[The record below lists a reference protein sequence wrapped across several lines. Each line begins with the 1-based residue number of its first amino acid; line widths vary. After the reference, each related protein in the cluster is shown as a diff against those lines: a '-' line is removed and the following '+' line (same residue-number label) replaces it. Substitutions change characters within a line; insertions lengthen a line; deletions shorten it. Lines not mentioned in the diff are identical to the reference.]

1 LDGAADAL
9 YLFPFTYFLTEN
21 RFALFL
27 ENALGVTHDKQRRG
41 TALDT
46 SGHTAAYYKL
56 KRIAEEEKASV
67 EAALPAEPKRD
78 GIDLMVAWSIIG
90 LFVIAGSAAVYS
102 METILMPITL
112 AVVVGIVL
120 GRAADSLAKF
130 GLPPIMGGLLLA
142 LFFVLGLA
150 SVVSALLGPMT
161 DLAQKAPALA
171 EGVVER
177 VLPFIERFEWLRLA
191 VARGTGN
198 GALADTVMKNAG
210 PVLGVVAAGL
220 TPALVQTLIFLAALG
235 LFLLGRLHLRR
246 TIILAF
252 NSRERRLSTIRIMNA
267 IETALA
273 QYFSIASL
281 IYLALGVV
289 TMLIALVGGLA
300 MPPLWGLFAFVSSFI
315 PYLGVTMMTLALLV
329 GGLMTHEAIL
339 LALAPAAVFFVVHLV
354 MENLVIPSI
363 LGNRLE
369 VNPFLVFV
377 AIIFW
382 TWMWGAVGAM
392 LALPLSLIAMTIFE
406 EVREQQPERQLPA

>member
-1 LDGAADAL
+1 M
-9 YLFPFTYFLTEN
+9 
-21 RFALFL
+21 
-27 ENALGVTHDKQRRG
+27 
-41 TALDT
+41 DT
-46 SGHTAAYYKL
+46 SGHTAAYYKM

-67 EAALPAEPKRD
+67 EAALPVEPKRD
-78 GIDLMVAWSIIG
+78 GIELMVAWSIIG
-90 LFVIAGSAAVYS
+90 VFVIAGSAAIYQ

-150 SVVSALLGPMT
+150 SVVSALLGPLT
-161 DLAQKAPALA
+161 ELAQHAPKLA

-191 VARGTGN
+191 LARGAG
-198 GALADTVMKNAG
+198 GDALADVVMKNAG
-210 PVLGVVAAGL
+210 PVLGAVAGGL
-220 TPALVQTLIFLAALG
+220 TPALIQTLIFLAALG

-252 NSRERRLSTIRIMNA
+252 TSRERRLSTIRIMNA
-267 IETALA
+267 IENALA

-289 TMLIALVGGLA
+289 TMVIALVGGLA

-329 GGLMTHEAIL
+329 GGLMTYEPIL
-339 LALAPAAVFFVVHLV
+339 LALAPAAAFFVVHLV

-363 LGNRLE
+363 LGNRFE
-369 VNPFLVFV
+369 VNPFLVFA

-406 EVREQQPERQLPA
+406 EVREQLPERQLPA

>member
-1 LDGAADAL
+1 M
-9 YLFPFTYFLTEN
+9 
-21 RFALFL
+21 
-27 ENALGVTHDKQRRG
+27 
-41 TALDT
+41 DT

-56 KRIAEEEKASV
+56 KRIAEEEKASAD
-67 EAALPAEPKRD
+67 AAMPAAPKRD

-90 LFVIAGSAAVYS
+90 LFVIAGSAAIYS

-120 GRAADSLAKF
+120 GRAADSLARF

-142 LFFVLGLA
+142 LFFVFGLA

-161 DLAQKAPALA
+161 ELAQQAPKLA

-191 VARGTGN
+191 VARGVGSD
-198 GALADTVMKNAG
+198 AVADTVMKNAG
-210 PVLGVVAAGL
+210 PVLGAVAGGL

-252 NSRERRLSTIRIMNA
+252 TSRERRLSTIRIMNA
-267 IETALA
+267 IETSLA

-289 TMLIALVGGLA
+289 TMIIALVGGLA
-300 MPPLWGLFAFVSSFI
+300 MPPLWGVFAFVSSFI
-315 PYLGVTMMTLALLV
+315 PYLGVTLMTLALLV
-329 GGLMTHEAIL
+329 GGLMTHDAIL
-339 LALAPAAVFFVVHLV
+339 LAVAPAVAFFVVHLV

-406 EVREQQPERQLPA
+406 EVREQPPERQLPA

>member
-1 LDGAADAL
+1 M
-9 YLFPFTYFLTEN
+9 
-21 RFALFL
+21 
-27 ENALGVTHDKQRRG
+27 
-41 TALDT
+41 DT

-56 KRIAEEEKASV
+56 KRIAEEEKASAD
-67 EAALPAEPKRD
+67 AALPAAPKRD

-90 LFVIAGSAAVYS
+90 LFVIAGSAAIYS

-120 GRAADSLAKF
+120 GQAADSLARF
-130 GLPPIMGGLLLA
+130 GLPPILGGLLLA
-142 LFFVLGLA
+142 LFFVFGLA
-150 SVVSALLGPMT
+150 SVVSTLLGPMT
-161 DLAQKAPALA
+161 ELAQKAPALA
-171 EGVVER
+171 ESVVDR

-191 VARGTGN
+191 VARGVGSD
-198 GALADTVMKNAG
+198 AVADTVMKNAG
-210 PVLGVVAAGL
+210 PVLGAVAGGL

-235 LFLLGRLHLRR
+235 LFLLGRLHLRK

-252 NSRERRLSTIRIMNA
+252 TSRERRLSTIRIMNA
-267 IETALA
+267 IETSLA

-289 TMLIALVGGLA
+289 TMIIALVGGLP

-315 PYLGVTMMTLALLV
+315 PYLGVTVMTFALLA

-339 LALAPAAVFFVVHLV
+339 LALAPAAAFFIVHLV

-363 LGNRLE
+363 LGTKLE

-406 EVREQQPERQLPA
+406 EVREQPPERQLPA

>member
-1 LDGAADAL
+1 M
-9 YLFPFTYFLTEN
+9 
-21 RFALFL
+21 
-27 ENALGVTHDKQRRG
+27 
-41 TALDT
+41 DT

-56 KRIAEEEKASV
+56 KRIAEEETATA

-120 GRAADSLAKF
+120 GRAADSLSKF
-130 GLPPIMGGLLLA
+130 GLPPIIGGLLLA
-142 LFFVLGLA
+142 LVFVLGLA
-150 SVVSALLGPMT
+150 SVVSVLLGPIT

-177 VLPFIERFEWLRLA
+177 VLPFIERFEWLRVA
-191 VARGTGN
+191 VAKGTGSD
-198 GALADTVMKNAG
+198 ALADTVMKNAA
-210 PVLGVVAAGL
+210 PVLGAVAGGL

-252 NSRERRLSTIRIMNA
+252 TSRERRLSTIRIMNA

-289 TMLIALVGGLA
+289 TMIIALVGGLA

-329 GGLMTHEAIL
+329 GGLMTHDAIL

-406 EVREQQPERQLPA
+406 EVREQPPERQLPA